1 MGIGLLVPGWFGAR
15 IGVYVLSL
23 AWSII
28 GCPPSLGPGV
38 TDVNAGRI
46 RPGMEPSANEQGSLA
61 LIVRTGSHVGDYA
74 GVRSATRATACALG

>member
-1 MGIGLLVPGWFGAR
+1 MSGINDPTQHF
-15 IGVYVLSL
+15 
-23 AWSII
+23 
-28 GCPPSLGPGV
+28 
-38 TDVNAGRI
+38 RI